1 MFGCDYNSYIC
12 LHYICIQQTKDMN
25 QDFYSSV
32 IIVINLTS
40 VCIAC
45 GVIYMIKHKS
55 PTTVKLSGSYISW
68 IRVEEQARKNQP
80 TKKRLIEILAG

>member
-1 MFGCDYNSYIC
+1 LCYNYYIC
-12 LHYICIQQTKDMN
+12 LHNICNIIMANINDT
-25 QDFYSSV
+25 FYSAV

-45 GVIYMIKHKS
+45 GVIAMVKRKS

-68 IRVEEQARKNQP
+68 LRLDSQARKTQP
-80 TKKRLIEILAG
+80 VKSRLIEILAG